1 MPFCPICKSEYKEGI
16 TTCHECKV
24 QLVDD
29 LSKGPSAVLYGEKE
43 KLEDILAFCKSNG
56 LMTGFIRFSEEQ
68 NAEQLYFEQDELPS
82 AMNYIKMYMT
92 RQEMERLAKKAGIPI
107 EEMTPEKAKELLKEE
122 AEEMEEYRRMQREQG
137 KGQNTYVDKR
147 VKAGEYKSSG
157 IVLML
162 VGGIGLIALLL
173 MYFGVI
179 PGFHNLKSNYMFLG
193 VMGFLFIVFI
203 ISGIMSFAKVKTILG
218 QAKEDEDLTKKA
230 ETFMAEKLTK
240 EAVDR
245 AAGVT
250 GDGGGE
256 ELYFRR
262 AEYMEAVLKEAFPDM
277 EETLREKLIDE
288 RYSELYEDNDH

>member
-16 TTCHECKV
+16 ATCHECKV
-24 QLVDD
+24 PLVDD

-56 LMTGFIRFSEEQ
+56 LMTGFIRFNEEQ
-68 NAEQLYFEQDELPS
+68 NAEQLYFEQDEVAS
-82 AMNYIKMYMT
+82 ATNFIKIYMT
-92 RQEMERLAKKAGIPI
+92 RQEMERLAEKAGIPI
-107 EEMTPEKAKELLKEE
+107 EEMTPEKARELLKEE
-122 AEEMEEYRRMQREQG
+122 AEEMEEYRRMQRQQG

-157 IVLML
+157 IVLLL
-162 VGGIGLIALLL
+162 VGGIGLLFLIL

-179 PGFHNLKSNYMFLG
+179 PGFRSLQSNYMFLG

-203 ISGIMSFAKVKTILG
+203 ISGVMSFAKVKTILG
-218 QAKEDEDLTKKA
+218 QAEEDEDLTKRA

-245 AAGVT
+245 AVNVNGESM
-250 GDGGGE
+250 GE
-256 ELYFRR
+256 EIYFRR
-262 AEYMEAVLKEAFPDM
+262 AEYMEAVLKEEFPDM

-288 RYSELYEDNDH
+288 RYSKIYEDNDH